1 MIRHL
6 PTAMFLAL
14 TVAGGALADPQPQRQ
29 QEILYLLHQD
39 CGACHGM
46 QLKGGLGPAL
56 DPRQLAHLT
65 REQVAATILHGRP
78 GTPMPP
84 WRPFL
89 TPDEAWW
96 LAGRLKEGKVE

>member
-1 MIRHL
+1 MKQL
-6 PTAMFLAL
+6 LSTATLLILAGI
-14 TVAGGALADPQPQRQ
+14 VHAAPKPARQ

-39 CGACHGM
+39 CGACHGI

-56 DPRQLAHLT
+56 NPKQLSHLT

-84 WRPFL
+84 WLPFL
-89 TPDEAWW
+89 KPDEAWW
-96 LAGRLKEGKVE
+96 LAGRLKEGKTE

>member
-1 MIRHL
+1 MKHRLIPLLMLAL
-6 PTAMFLAL
+6 PTA
-14 TVAGGALADPQPQRQ
+14 GATQADPQPARQ

-56 DPRQLAHLT
+56 DPQQLAHLT

-96 LAGRLKEGKVE
+96 LAGRLKEGEAE

>member
-1 MIRHL
+1 MKRQL
-6 PTAMFLAL
+6 STGLFLVLAL
-14 TVAGGALADPQPQRQ
+14 AGGAQADPQPARQ

-39 CGACHGM
+39 CGACHGI

-56 DPRQLAHLT
+56 NPRQLSHLT
-65 REQVAATILHGRP
+65 REQVAATILQGRP

-96 LAGRLKEGKVE
+96 LAGRLKQGNVE